1 MDKLLLL
8 ERLGV
13 ECAAMNLQL
22 ADLELKLVV
31 ALILFVLHCVR
42 IIVRGIYFAKLSEP
56 LVHHERY
63 QAAA

>member
-22 ADLELKLVV
+22 ADLRLELVV
-31 ALILFVLHCVR
+31 ALILLVLHCVH
-42 IIVRGIYFAKLSEP
+42 IIDLGIYFAKL
-56 LVHHERY
+56 
-63 QAAA
+63 A